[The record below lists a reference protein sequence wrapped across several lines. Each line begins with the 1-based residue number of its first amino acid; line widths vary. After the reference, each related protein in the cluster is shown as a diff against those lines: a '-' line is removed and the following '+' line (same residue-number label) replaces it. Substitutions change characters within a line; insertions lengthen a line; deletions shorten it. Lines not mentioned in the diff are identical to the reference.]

1 MNEKLFNTF
10 DLIEPIRRVLGEE
23 GFISP
28 TPIQQQAIPL
38 LLAGSDLMGCA
49 QTGSGKTAAYTLPI
63 LQNLHRNQRNPVPRS
78 TRTLVLAPTR
88 ELAAQIADSFSTF
101 GRYLH
106 LRQAVVY
113 GGVSR
118 QTQINELSR
127 GVDILVAT
135 PGRLL
140 DLMGESKI
148 FLQRVEF
155 IVLDEAD
162 RMLDM
167 GFIPDIRRII
177 KALPVQRQTLFFS
190 ATMPPS
196 IIELS
201 KSMLRHPKHIE
212 IASNAETTP
221 QIDQKVLFVNRED
234 KKALLVRL
242 LAEQE
247 ISRALVFTRT
257 KHKAMSL
264 SRQLI
269 HHRVNADA
277 LHGDKTQ
284 AARQHALEG
293 FHSGRIR
300 VLVATDIASRGIDVT
315 DIDHVINFEMP
326 FEPDSYIHRIGR
338 TARAGKT
345 GTALSFCDASEI
357 SYLRQIERVMKK
369 QLPVWKYQPFHSRAA
384 ARHNTESHGDGSL
397 TGKTKPRGKG
407 SGAQRK
413 PGAWNTS
420 AGKPVY
426 VKRPVKR
433 AS

>member
-10 DLIEPIRRVLGEE
+10 DLIEPILRVLRDE
-23 GFISP
+23 GFETP
-28 TPIQQQAIPL
+28 TPIQQQAIPF
-38 LLAGSDLMGCA
+38 LLAGSDLLGCA

-63 LQNLHRNQRNPVPRS
+63 LQNLHRNQTNPVPRS
-78 TRTLVLAPTR
+78 TRALVLAPTR
-88 ELAAQIADSFSTF
+88 ELASQIADSFSTL
-101 GRYLH
+101 GRHLN

-148 FLQRVEF
+148 YLQRVEVM
-155 IVLDEAD
+155 VLDEAD

-177 KALPVQRQTLFFS
+177 TALPVQRQTLFFS

-201 KSMLRHPKHIE
+201 KSMLHHPRHIE
-212 IASNAETTP
+212 IASNANTTP

-264 SRQLI
+264 SKQLI
-269 HHRVNADA
+269 HHRIKSDA

-284 AARQHALEG
+284 AARQHALES

-357 SYLRQIERVMKK
+357 AYLRQIERVLKK
-369 QLPVWKYQPFHSRAA
+369 QLPVWKYQPFHARATTTHKA
-384 ARHNTESHGDGSL
+384 IFQGKGDL
-397 TGKTKPRGKG
+397 TGKTRPPGKA
-407 SGAQRK
+407 SGTQRK
-413 PGAWNTS
+413 TGTWNITTGNPGY
-420 AGKPVY
+420 GK
-426 VKRPVKR
+426 RSVKR